1 MAPLHLPSPPS
12 LPSLPSLLSSAFLQ
26 NLQNLPFGH
35 KDPPVSHGM
44 GPSLSPPVSRP
55 GPRWGG
61 SSRGIRRS
69 PVPTPQPRSPQGWGS
84 TLSAATRTV
93 ALRSPTLPVTRSPML
108 PSRQAPPS
116 LLRTGAPSRPDGSL
130 APSAPSGA
138 VRGLPAPAGIRV
150 RTLRQVSLANRPAPP
165 SPSPHCH
172 LPPAQHPFGSPL
184 PPPRLPKA
192 S

>member
-44 GPSLSPPVSRP
+44 GPSLSPPVPRP

-61 SSRGIRRS
+61 SSRGTRRS
-69 PVPTPQPRSPQGWGS
+69 PVPTPWPCSPQGWGS

-93 ALRSPTLPVTRSPML
+93 APRSPML

-116 LLRTGAPSRPDGSL
+116 LLCTEAPSRPDGSL

-138 VRGLPAPAGIRV
+138 ARGLPAPAGIRV

-165 SPSPHCH
+165 SPSPRCH